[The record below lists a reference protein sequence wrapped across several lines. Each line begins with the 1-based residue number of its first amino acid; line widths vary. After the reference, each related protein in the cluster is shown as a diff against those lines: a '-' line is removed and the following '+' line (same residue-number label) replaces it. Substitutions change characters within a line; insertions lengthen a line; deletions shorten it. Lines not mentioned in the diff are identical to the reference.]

1 MNRFIL
7 ILILIGLVACK
18 RLNYSNQSSECI
30 IIEDS
35 DFDFGVIP
43 DSVERLYHQF
53 SIVNNTPDTCR
64 ITRIEKSCGCTD
76 VKLGSSVIAPFS
88 SSFIDVKIDIGT
100 NYSFFERD
108 IAVYTDFQNE
118 PYVIF
123 VRASRKMPVQVLRH
137 EFPLKISDDL
147 RINTPFLILGN
158 ISFGNSKSGFINI
171 LNTSDKTISFSAKI
185 IDAPSFVSVFHE
197 SEIGANEVGR
207 IVVSIDLT
215 KIKDVWGLQKYTLLI
230 ESEKNE
236 LKIPIEAIFVE
247 KFKKDVDT
255 PRILIP
261 ISNYTIDTSRN
272 SEIEFCIRNVGKNIL
287 YIRNIETNECI
298 NSVAINSYQIFPNSQ
313 DTLRVHVEKK
323 QKENI
328 EIGITSN
335 DPLEPYKI
343 VRIFCKSSSK

>member
-43 DSVERLYHQF
+43 DSVKHLYHRF
-53 SIVNNTPDTCR
+53 PITNNTPDTCR
-64 ITRIEKSCGCTD
+64 ITRVEKSCGCTD
-76 VKLGSSVIAPFS
+76 VKLGSSVLAPFS
-88 SSFIDVKIDIGT
+88 SSFIDVKVDIGT

-108 IAVYTDFQNE
+108 IAIYTDFQNE
-118 PYVIF
+118 PYFIF
-123 VRASRKMPVQVLRH
+123 VRAYRKMPIQVLRY
-137 EFPLKISDDL
+137 EFPLKISDNL
-147 RINTPFLILGN
+147 RINTPFLIMGN
-158 ISFGNSKSGFINI
+158 ISFGDSKSGFINI
-171 LNTSDKTISFSAKI
+171 VNTSDKTIPFSARI

-197 SEIGANEVGR
+197 KEIKPNEVGR

-215 KIKDVWGLQKYTLLI
+215 KIKDVWGLQKYTLQI
-230 ESEKNE
+230 KSDKNE
-236 LKIPIEAIFVE
+236 LEIPIEAIFVE

-261 ISNYTIDTSRN
+261 ISNYTIDTSQS
-272 SEIEFCIRNVGKNIL
+272 SEIQFYVKNVGNNIL
-287 YIRNIETNECI
+287 YIRNIKTNGCT
-298 NSVAINSYQIFPNSQ
+298 NRVAINSNQIFPNSQ
-313 DTLRVHVEKK
+313 DTLRVHVGKK
-323 QKENI
+323 QKGNI
-328 EIGITSN
+328 EIGITTN

-343 VRIFCKSSSK
+343 IRIFCK